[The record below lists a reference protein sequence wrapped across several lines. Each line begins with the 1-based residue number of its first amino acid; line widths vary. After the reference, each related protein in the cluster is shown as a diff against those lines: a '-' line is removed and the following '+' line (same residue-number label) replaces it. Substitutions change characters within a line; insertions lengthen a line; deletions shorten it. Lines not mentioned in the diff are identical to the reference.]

1 MADLTN
7 LLDQLSRAGVLV
19 VAARL
24 LVVVL
29 ATVIAL
35 RFAHVTVA
43 VALSRLFYRET
54 TEGTAQELSASEV
67 ERRRVT
73 LDALLYRTLRVIVLI
88 IAFLMLLRVL
98 NLDIGPAIAGLGIVG
113 LAIGLGTQNLV
124 RDYVA
129 GAFVL
134 IENQYSRGDVV
145 TIAGVSGV
153 VEDVSLRRTSLRDAD
168 GTLHTVPHG
177 LIDVTSNLTRSWAN
191 INIDVPVS
199 YDEDLTSVSEAID
212 QAGREFAAD
221 PAWKASILEP
231 PRVLRVER
239 LAEQGLLLKVVG
251 SVAATQRF
259 EAAGELRRRIVG
271 EFDRKGLVLGWRPV
285 PAAGPAP
292 VPPSQPAVASADK
305 ARGRIGDR

>member
-1 MADLTN
+1 MADLAN
-7 LLDQLSRAGVLV
+7 LVDQLSRAGVLV
-19 VAARL
+19 VGAQLL
-24 LVVVL
+24 LVLL
-29 ATVIAL
+29 AAVIAL
-35 RFAHVTVA
+35 RFAHVTVS

-54 TEGTAQELSASEV
+54 TEGTAQELSAGEV
-67 ERRRVT
+67 ERRRAT
-73 LDALLYRTLRVIVLI
+73 LDGLLYRTLRVIVLI

-145 TIAGVSGV
+145 AIAGVTGV

-199 YDEDLTSVSEAID
+199 YDENLTRVSEAID
-212 QAGREFAAD
+212 HAGREFAAD
-221 PAWKASILEP
+221 SAWKASILEP

-239 LAEQGLLLKVVG
+239 LAEQGILLKVVG

-259 EAAGELRRRIVG
+259 EAAGELRRRIVA
-271 EFDRKGLVLGWRPV
+271 EFDRRGLVLGWRPM
-285 PAAGPAP
+285 PP
-292 VPPSQPAVASADK
+292 VSPVDE
-305 ARGRIGDR
+305 AR

>member
-19 VAARL
+19 VVAQL
-24 LVVVL
+24 LLVVL

-35 RFAHVTVA
+35 RFAQVTVTA
-43 VALSRLFYRET
+43 ALSRLFHRET
-54 TEGTAQELSASEV
+54 TEGTAQELSAGEV
-67 ERRRVT
+67 ERRRAT
-73 LDALLYRTLRVIVLI
+73 LDRLLYRTLRVIVLVI
-88 IAFLMLLRVL
+88 GFLMLLRVL
-98 NLDIGPAIAGLGIVG
+98 NLDIGPAIAGLGIAG

-153 VEDVSLRRTSLRDAD
+153 VEDVSLRRTSLRDTD

-199 YDEDLTSVSEAID
+199 YDEDLTRVSEAID

-231 PRVLRVER
+231 PRVLRVEQ
-239 LAEQGLLLKVVG
+239 LAEQGMLLKVVG

-259 EAAGELRRRIVG
+259 EAAGELRRRIVA
-271 EFDRKGLVLGWRPV
+271 EFDRQGLILGWRL
-285 PAAGPAP
+285 
-292 VPPSQPAVASADK
+292 VPPATVTDSKV
-305 ARGRIGDR
+305 R

>member
-1 MADLTN
+1 MADLAN
-7 LLDQLSRAGVLV
+7 LVDQLNRAGVLV
-19 VAARL
+19 VLAQLL
-24 LVVVL
+24 LVVL
-29 ATVIAL
+29 AAMIAL
-35 RFAHVTVA
+35 RFAHVTVT

-54 TEGTAQELSASEV
+54 TEGTAQELSAGEV
-67 ERRRVT
+67 ERRRAT
-73 LDALLYRTLRVIVLI
+73 LDGLLYRTLRVIVLI

-113 LAIGLGTQNLV
+113 LAISLGTQNLV

-145 TIAGVSGV
+145 TIARVTGV

-199 YDEDLTSVSEAID
+199 YDEDLTRVSEAID
-212 QAGREFAAD
+212 EAGREFAAD

-239 LAEQGLLLKVVG
+239 LAEQGMLLKVVG

-259 EAAGELRRRIVG
+259 EAAGELRRRIV
-271 EFDRKGLVLGWRPV
+271 ERFDQEGLVLGWRPV
-285 PAAGPAP
+285 AGP
-292 VPPSQPAVASADK
+292 PPPANGPRAD
-305 ARGRIGDR
+305 

>member
-1 MADLTN
+1 MADLAN
-7 LLDQLSRAGVLV
+7 LVDQLNRAGVLV
-19 VAARL
+19 VLAQLL
-24 LVVVL
+24 LVVL
-29 ATVIAL
+29 AAMIAL
-35 RFAHVTVA
+35 RFAHVTVT

-54 TEGTAQELSASEV
+54 TEGTAQELSAGEV
-67 ERRRVT
+67 ERRRAT
-73 LDALLYRTLRVIVLI
+73 LDGLLYRTLRVIVLI

-145 TIAGVSGV
+145 AIAGVTGV

-199 YDEDLTSVSEAID
+199 YDENLTRVSEAID
-212 QAGREFAAD
+212 HAGREFAAD
-221 PAWKASILEP
+221 SAWKASILEP

-239 LAEQGLLLKVVG
+239 LAEQGILLKVVG

-259 EAAGELRRRIVG
+259 EAAGELRRRIVA
-271 EFDRKGLVLGWRPV
+271 EFDRRGLVLGWRPM
-285 PAAGPAP
+285 PP
-292 VPPSQPAVASADK
+292 VSPVDE
-305 ARGRIGDR
+305 AR

>member
-1 MADLTN
+1 MAELTG

-19 VAARL
+19 VAAQL
-24 LVVVL
+24 LLVVL
-29 ATVIAL
+29 ATAIAL
-35 RFAHVTVA
+35 RFAHVTVTA
-43 VALSRLFYRET
+43 ALSRLFYRET
-54 TEGTAQELSASEV
+54 TEGTAQELSAGEV
-67 ERRRVT
+67 ERRRAT
-73 LDALLYRTLRVIVLI
+73 LDGLLYRTLRVIVLI

-98 NLDIGPAIAGLGIVG
+98 DLDIGPAIAGLGIVG

-145 TIAGVSGV
+145 SIAGVTGV
-153 VEDVSLRRTSLRDAD
+153 VEDVSLRRTSLRDTD

-177 LIDVTSNLTRSWAN
+177 LIAVTSNLTRSWAN

-199 YDEDLTSVSEAID
+199 YDEDLNRVSAAID
-212 QAGREFAAD
+212 EAGREFAAD

-231 PRVLRVER
+231 PRLLRVEQ

-259 EAAGELRRRIVG
+259 EAAGELRRRIVA
-271 EFDRKGLVLGWRPV
+271 EFERKGLVLGWR
-285 PAAGPAP
+285 A
-292 VPPSQPAVASADK
+292 VPPAGPAVASADQ
-305 ARGRIGDR
+305 GRREDR

>member
-1 MADLTN
+1 MADLAG
-7 LLDQLSRAGVLV
+7 LMDQLSRAGALV
-19 VAARL
+19 VGAQL
-24 LVVVL
+24 LLVVL

-35 RFAHVTVA
+35 RFAHVTLS

-67 ERRRVT
+67 ERRRAT
-73 LDALLYRTLRVIVLI
+73 LDRLLYRTVRVIVLI
-88 IAFLMLLRVL
+88 IAFLMILRVL

-113 LAIGLGTQNLV
+113 LAISLGTQNLV

-145 TIAGVSGV
+145 TIAGVTGI
-153 VEDVSLRRTSLRDAD
+153 VEDVSLRRTSMRDAD

-177 LIDVTSNLTRSWAN
+177 LIMVTSNLTRSWAN

-199 YDEDLTSVSEAID
+199 YDEDLTRVSAAID
-212 QAGREFAAD
+212 EAGREFAED
-221 PAWKASILEP
+221 PAWKATILQS
-231 PRVLRVER
+231 PRLLRVER

-251 SVAATQRF
+251 SVAASHRF
-259 EAAGELRRRIVG
+259 EAAGELRRRIVT
-271 EFDRKGLVLGWRPV
+271 EFERQGLVLGWRPI
-285 PAAGPAP
+285 PP
-292 VPPSQPAVASADK
+292 V
-305 ARGRIGDR
+305 

>member
-1 MADLTN
+1 MADLAN
-7 LLDQLSRAGVLV
+7 LVDQLSRAGVLV
-19 VAARL
+19 VGAQVL
-24 LVVVL
+24 LVVL
-29 ATVIAL
+29 AAVIAL
-35 RFAHVTVA
+35 RFAQVTVS

-54 TEGTAQELSASEV
+54 TEGTAQELSAGEV
-67 ERRRVT
+67 ERRRAT
-73 LDALLYRTLRVIVLI
+73 LDGLLYRTLRVIVLI

-145 TIAGVSGV
+145 AIAGVTGV

-199 YDEDLTSVSEAID
+199 YDENLTRVSEAID
-212 QAGREFAAD
+212 HAGREFAAD
-221 PAWKASILEP
+221 SAWKASILEP

-239 LAEQGLLLKVVG
+239 LAEQGILLKVVG

-259 EAAGELRRRIVG
+259 EAAGELRRRIVA
-271 EFDRKGLVLGWRPV
+271 EFDRRGLVLGWRPM
-285 PAAGPAP
+285 PP
-292 VPPSQPAVASADK
+292 VSPVDE
-305 ARGRIGDR
+305 AR

>member
-1 MADLTN
+1 MADLAN
-7 LLDQLSRAGVLV
+7 LVDQLNRAGVLV
-19 VAARL
+19 VLAQLL
-24 LVVVL
+24 LVVL
-29 ATVIAL
+29 AAMIAL
-35 RFAHVTVA
+35 RFAHVTVT
-43 VALSRLFYRET
+43 VALRRLFYRET
-54 TEGTAQELSASEV
+54 TVGTAQELSAGEV
-67 ERRRVT
+67 ERRRAT
-73 LDALLYRTLRVIVLI
+73 LDGLLYRTLRVIVLI

-145 TIAGVSGV
+145 AIAGVTGV

-199 YDEDLTSVSEAID
+199 YDENLTRVSEAID
-212 QAGREFAAD
+212 HAGREFAAD
-221 PAWKASILEP
+221 SAWKASILEP

-239 LAEQGLLLKVVG
+239 LAEQGILLKVVG

-259 EAAGELRRRIVG
+259 EAAGELRRRIVA
-271 EFDRKGLVLGWRPV
+271 EFDRRGLVLGWRPM
-285 PAAGPAP
+285 PP
-292 VPPSQPAVASADK
+292 VSPVDE
-305 ARGRIGDR
+305 AR

>member
-1 MADLTN
+1 MADLSN

-19 VAARL
+19 IAAQLL
-24 LVVVL
+24 LVVL
-29 ATVIAL
+29 AAAIAL
-35 RFAHVTVA
+35 RFAHVTVN
-43 VALSRLFYRET
+43 VALSRLFYRES

-145 TIAGVSGV
+145 TIAGVTGV

-191 INIDVPVS
+191 INIDVPIS
-199 YDEDLTSVSEAID
+199 YDEDLARVSEAID

-221 PAWKASILEP
+221 PAWKVSILEP
-231 PRVLRVER
+231 PRVLRVEQ
-239 LAEQGLLLKVVG
+239 LAEQGMMLKVVG

-259 EAAGELRRRIVG
+259 EAAGELRRRIVA
-271 EFDRKGLVLGWRPV
+271 EFDRQALILSWRPV
-285 PAAGPAP
+285 PPAG
-292 VPPSQPAVASADK
+292 PAVASAEQ